1 MSVYLVTTKNV
12 IVIKQHCAQLQFC
25 CDNLIQLKIP
35 VSGIPDTLAQD
46 VLVEAASEVALQQP
60 VIIDCLGHHTTHK
73 LKVAQ
78 VVVVTVGRGVDGI
91 RDPVT
96 R

>member
-1 MSVYLVTTKNV
+1 MFVWHDYLIELQSSV
-12 IVIKQHCAQLQFC
+12 
-25 CDNLIQLKIP
+25 
-35 VSGIPDTLAQD
+35 SEIPDTLAQD
-46 VLVEAASEVALQQP
+46 VLVEAASEVALQQS

-78 VVVVTVGRGVDGI
+78 VVGVTMGRWVDGI
-91 RDPVT
+91 CDPVT